1 MKKFK
6 TFDDIVKA
14 SGKPFIIPEGLE
26 DHEIAYRQLVLI
38 AKILNGDW
46 TPDFEDYNQYKYIPY
61 FWKQN
66 SSFVCDDCH
75 VWWASSTDVGSRL
88 CFKDRETAVYAAKQF
103 IDIYKIFLG

>member
-46 TPDFEDYNQYKYIPY
+46 IPDFENYNQYKYVPY
-61 FWKQN
+61 FCVAP
-66 SSFVCDDCH
+66 SFVYSDYRG
-75 VWWASSTDVGSRL
+75 WASITCVGSRL
-88 CFKDRETAVYAAKQF
+88 CFKNRVTTEYAATTF
-103 IDIYKIFLG
+103 IDIYRRFL

>member
-1 MKKFK
+1 MKTMKKFK

-46 TPDFEDYNQYKYIPY
+46 IPDF
-61 FWKQN
+61 
-66 SSFVCDDCH
+66 
-75 VWWASSTDVGSRL
+75 
-88 CFKDRETAVYAAKQF
+88 
-103 IDIYKIFLG
+103 